1 MAIPK
6 DILKIPR
13 PSSTRVKATSKE
25 GIYNVIQRTSIRK
38 NEKIILLKKE
48 WLERLLMVFFKAR
61 KANIWSS
68 IKSYGLFALNEKLNN
83 HIFRELLNFYDFEDW
98 KLYVIASLRTMFSDI
113 KNEHLKHEYDTN
125 FISEIYPKCALSPN
139 TISSFLEKIG
149 KSSSKMEDF
158 MNKRLEEF
166 SNHSIV
172 IDVCWKTIHQKLTFS
187 LKCLK
192 V

>member
-61 KANIWSS
+61 KANIWSR
-68 IKSYGLFALNEKLNN
+68 Y
-83 HIFRELLNFYDFEDW
+83 
-98 KLYVIASLRTMFSDI
+98 
-113 KNEHLKHEYDTN
+113 
-125 FISEIYPKCALSPN
+125 
-139 TISSFLEKIG
+139 
-149 KSSSKMEDF
+149 
-158 MNKRLEEF
+158 
-166 SNHSIV
+166 
-172 IDVCWKTIHQKLTFS
+172 
-187 LKCLK
+187 
-192 V
+192 